1 MNDLWQAATGKPYS
15 CTSPPPNDSRMKE
28 FIHVF
33 SRLIGFSGLSFT
45 IQKVGH
51 YHEIMGT
58 NPSDVFASGI
68 TAGWTRASPLTFGT
82 EDEMIKNGLR
92 FGDMIGR
99 PHDVFKLI
107 FWNESQ
113 RQLLDGNHQ
122 FVLFCLDYGAGK
134 S

>member
-1 MNDLWQAATGKPYS
+1 M
-15 CTSPPPNDSRMKE
+15 
-28 FIHVF
+28 
-33 SRLIGFSGLSFT
+33 SFT

-68 TAGWTRASPLTFGT
+68 TAGWTRASPLTIGS
-82 EDEMIKNGLR
+82 EGEKSGLR
-92 FGDMIGR
+92 FGDMMGR

-107 FWNESQ
+107 FWNKGQ
-113 RQLLDGNHQ
+113 RHLLEGNHQ

-134 S
+134 LFNHRFLISKTILTSQIGYR

>member
-1 MNDLWQAATGKPYS
+1 
-15 CTSPPPNDSRMKE
+15 
-28 FIHVF
+28 
-33 SRLIGFSGLSFT
+33 
-45 IQKVGH
+45 
-51 YHEIMGT
+51 MGT

-134 S
+134 LYTLNWLISKIIRSIICNWPDYISKDNSLN